1 MNYQERSGFEP
12 YDMSWNDDESTPR
25 TDLGDLLNPTGEA
38 YEMPES
44 RSPTP
49 IDTPDEPGDTEDE
62 HDVPHP
68 SQESDLKKDIHH
80 NFSQVSNLAS
90 MLEGVESTT
99 ESVSQHKYSR
109 LAQSSYD
116 YFNSKG
122 NADLVNTNLK
132 NPKYSHINDLNGFEL
147 DKELS
152 TLDDAVLHNKLT
164 GETVISFRGTTSNI
178 KETKAFLKD
187 WEVNSKIMFNP
198 KSAENTRRMKNA
210 FSNTENVISKYGK
223 DIKVVG
229 HSQGGYVS
237 SSVAQKLD
245 LEGHHYNPAISV
257 RQINQNTKGMFFK
270 NTAEQNIYK
279 THTDFASPLAYD
291 RHIQKNFNV
300 NTVNYNPEITERS
313 PFVSTH
319 SLEQFTPTVEEEL
332 GKGMVRCERNTLVSS
347 FKNSLGPAVNVG
359 VQAYSAGKDFQQDIK
374 EGGGIGVETA
384 KIGFD
389 AAKNAEEYVVDNA
402 IMDVGIA
409 AAPET
414 MGLSLLVAGAA
425 TMVFI
430 NKLAD
435 HSHHDDLRVDD
446 ELVVQ
451 KLKLPTNATVEGLTV
466 SHIQGLSDSLGN
478 LTIDESALLADVNTQ
493 IAGKAD
499 ASSVYTQTELDT
511 IHATFA
517 PASTTYTKTQ
527 VDAGLTAKV
536 DATTYDTGIALKAD
550 ITALNATNMT
560 LATKADASATTK
572 ANQTD
577 VDTSLALKADLSAL
591 NTTNTTLTEKLNI
604 SDANTA
610 LALKVDTTDFN
621 TLTATVN
628 TKAPQ
633 ASLDTTN
640 NNLGTLTAS
649 VASLTTAVNSEAL
662 IQNTNSDVI
671 IPQRGIPYPP
681 KNITIPTNSYI
692 IHNSALSPTLWD
704 FSWTIGATDFT
715 NVNGLKRKVYGV
727 GDYNLSTT
735 HQPTSEVAYTWVELT
750 LPYAVVATGIE
761 AVRRT
766 DGATG
771 TSSAYQSWYVAAAV
785 NNGWVDL
792 NMDNSVFET
801 AGNPAYYPTQFRE
814 ITGNTVSSN
823 RYRVFRGN
831 DEIGKYFD
839 GFRIYSKD
847 ESPPAIPLGDDDGT
861 TPEPGPDPDPT
872 TPISFTVSWATNGGI
887 IQANLVGI
895 QDGDGTEVITL
906 TRDDGSI
913 LATLASGSLGNHTL
927 QHDEGTNYNTYTYTI
942 RLDGVIESTF
952 SRDYQPNVPTFTTNF
967 FSNTAKRISCG
978 IENIVNP
985 HDSYSVRLARPDDTI
1000 LDTQVLNDA
1009 SSFFLQFTESDYG
1022 TYDYKLLLSKWTTTS
1037 TSNPNIPPES
1047 YWVDTVIATHQQI
1060 FVRPEPTFTTS
1071 WTKSGLTINAD
1082 LSSITGAHPEFFA
1095 YLTRDDGTTL
1105 ATHQF
1110 QTGQTTTSLTFTETE
1125 YGSYN
1130 YQLKLGTVVKS
1141 SHTETYVRPTPTYT
1155 ASFSTSELTLT
1166 ASITSIT
1173 NAHNSFAITLE
1184 RDDGTVLQTHTL
1196 VDGETS
1202 FTFSQTETSYATF
1215 NYVVKLNGAQTDTF
1229 SATYTPPPT
1238 PTFDIALTNDDLVI
1252 TATLT
1257 NIVNP
1262 DPYYTF
1268 MIHDANDTH
1277 LDGHT
1282 FATGDTT
1289 VVLTW
1294 TETSYG
1300 EKTYTKL
1307 LNGASIGTETI
1318 TLTDPNTGSTDPSLS
1333 SPADITGTFNNTSYN
1348 NGNSSGAIT
1357 YEGHTASGITDAN
1370 KYYYNLKP
1378 SVSNETHYIYFDASS
1393 NRWYD
1398 YGNGDPT
1405 CFQVNNAGTPFINP
1419 TTVIT
1424 GSDTIQVR
1432 DGGLTSSYGN
1442 PIFTF
1447 THPSYLIGDGLS
1459 TPTTPP
1465 DTLPNVAGTTQ
1476 TYEYK
1481 YRSSDV
1487 NYYYYDRWVIN
1498 SGGWANAEM
1507 IWGINNKSNAIKV
1520 GKTQDGDWFP
1530 SLNYQHQATDT
1541 TNTYYEYKISG
1552 APTNT
1557 VYFIAYNWTT
1567 RKWFDTNPTTSHNT
1581 FGTSATDTGASG
1593 ATSRE
1598 TAENPAIVYVM
1609 GEASNTLMA
1618 SFNNPYY
1625 EVPAYRTGTSKG
1637 FAFTSGAWK
1646 NNGYSAVLDDEAN
1659 SSSGKLVNGVR
1670 QFEWDMPDIGGGR
1683 LYSGANNWIYFV
1695 PGTAEDSGTWYN
1707 SSTST
1712 GGTAGTRNGRV
1723 ISIGTSA
1730 TFDETNAFVSGL
1742 VPYGDIP

>member
-1 MNYQERSGFEP
+1 
-12 YDMSWNDDESTPR
+12 
-25 TDLGDLLNPTGEA
+25 
-38 YEMPES
+38 
-44 RSPTP
+44 
-49 IDTPDEPGDTEDE
+49 
-62 HDVPHP
+62 
-68 SQESDLKKDIHH
+68 
-80 NFSQVSNLAS
+80 
-90 MLEGVESTT
+90 
-99 ESVSQHKYSR
+99 
-109 LAQSSYD
+109 
-116 YFNSKG
+116 
-122 NADLVNTNLK
+122 
-132 NPKYSHINDLNGFEL
+132 
-147 DKELS
+147 
-152 TLDDAVLHNKLT
+152 
-164 GETVISFRGTTSNI
+164 
-178 KETKAFLKD
+178 
-187 WEVNSKIMFNP
+187 
-198 KSAENTRRMKNA
+198 
-210 FSNTENVISKYGK
+210 
-223 DIKVVG
+223 
-229 HSQGGYVS
+229 
-237 SSVAQKLD
+237 
-245 LEGHHYNPAISV
+245 
-257 RQINQNTKGMFFK
+257 
-270 NTAEQNIYK
+270 
-279 THTDFASPLAYD
+279 
-291 RHIQKNFNV
+291 
-300 NTVNYNPEITERS
+300 
-313 PFVSTH
+313 
-319 SLEQFTPTVEEEL
+319 
-332 GKGMVRCERNTLVSS
+332 MVRCERNTLVSS

-359 VQAYSAGKDFQQDIK
+359 AQAYSAGKDFQQDIK

-384 KIGFD
+384 KIGLD

-425 TMVFI
+425 TIVHNLAVDSIVNVAKSTMVFI

-451 KLKLPTNATVEGLTV
+451 NLKLPTNATVTGLTV
-466 SHIQGLSDSLGN
+466 NHIQGLSDSLGN
-478 LTIDESALLADVNTQ
+478 LTIDESALLADVNAQ

-499 ASSVYTQTELDT
+499 ASSVYTQTQLDT

-536 DATTYDTGIALKAD
+536 DATTYNAGIALKAD
-550 ITALNATNMT
+550 ITALNATNTT
-560 LATKADASATTK
+560 LATKADASATTASLALKADLSTVNTSLDTKLDTSIFNTQIAPKADLSSLQSTNTTLTQK

-610 LALKVDTTDFN
+610 LALKVDTADFN

-640 NNLGTLTAS
+640 NNLGALTTS

-662 IQNTNSDVI
+662 IQNTNSNVI

-681 KNITIPTNSYI
+681 KNITIPTQNFY
-692 IHNSALSPTLWD
+692 NSALSPTVWGV
-704 FSWTIGATDFT
+704 SWTIGATDFT

-727 GDYNLSTT
+727 GDYNISPL
-735 HQPTSEVAYTWVELT
+735 HQPTSDLASTYVELT

-771 TSSAYQSWYVAAAV
+771 TSSAYQSWNVSAAT

-823 RYRVFRGN
+823 RYRVFRGA

-847 ESPPAIPLGDDDGT
+847 ESPPAIPRRMTFINRRIIKRPTLFATSRRNFGNLLTHYETGQDRT
-861 TPEPGPDPDPT
+861 TPDPDPT
-872 TPISFTVSWATNGGI
+872 PDPVAFTTSWSTNGGI
-887 IQANLVGI
+887 VEANLTGI
-895 QDGDGTEVITL
+895 SSHRTTEVIVL
-906 TRDDGSI
+906 TRDDGTV
-913 LATLASGSLGNHTL
+913 LATLDENKVGDWDL
-927 QHDEGTNYNTYTYTI
+927 QRDEGTTYGSYTYNV
-942 RLDGVIESTF
+942 RLDGVIKSTF
-952 SRDYQPNVPTFTTNF
+952 SRDYQPNVPSFSTNF
-967 FSNTAKRISCG
+967 FSNIAKRISCG
-978 IENIVNP
+978 VENISNP

-1009 SSFFLQFTESDYG
+1009 SAFFLQFTESDYG

-1082 LSSITGAHPEFFA
+1082 LSSITGAHPEFYA

-1110 QTGQTTTSLTFTETE
+1110 QTGQTTTLLTFTETE

-1155 ASFSTSELTLT
+1155 ASFSTNELTLT
-1166 ASITSIT
+1166 AGITSIT

-1184 RDDGTVLQTHTL
+1184 RDDETVLQTHTL
-1196 VDGETS
+1196 VNGETS
-1202 FTFSQTETSYATF
+1202 FTFTQTETSYATF
-1215 NYVVKLNGAQTDTF
+1215 NYVLKINGTQTDTY

-1238 PTFDIALTNDDLVI
+1238 PTFDIALTNDDLAI

-1262 DPYYTF
+1262 DPYYTL

-1282 FATGDTT
+1282 FATGETT

-1318 TLTDPNTGSTDPSLS
+1318 TLTDPNASSTTYNLDSTDFPIITPSSGDWS
-1333 SPADITGTFNNTSYN
+1333 SWAEYRYRSDDSTYVYYDLWNTGAANGGGFSYDESDNTDNDGGYQIRVSKTTGDWSDYPHTGTHPPTGVSTT
-1348 NGNSSGAIT
+1348 NGNVALGT
-1357 YEGHTASGITDAN
+1357 LFTFV
-1370 KYYYNLKP
+1370 KP
-1378 SVSNETHYIYFDASS
+1378 SGTGQTPWMS
-1393 NRWYD
+1393 
-1398 YGNGDPT
+1398 DP
-1405 CFQVNNAGTPFINP
+1405 NA
-1419 TTVIT
+1419 
-1424 GSDTIQVR
+1424 
-1432 DGGLTSSYGN
+1432 
-1442 PIFTF
+1442 
-1447 THPSYLIGDGLS
+1447 S
-1459 TPTTPP
+1459 TPTLITSISL
-1465 DTLPNVAGTTQ
+1465 T
-1476 TYEYK
+1476 
-1481 YRSSDV
+1481 
-1487 NYYYYDRWVIN
+1487 
-1498 SGGWANAEM
+1498 GGVWNPASY
-1507 IWGINNKSNAIKV
+1507 I
-1520 GKTQDGDWFP
+1520 
-1530 SLNYQHQATDT
+1530 HQATDN
-1541 TNTYYEYKISG
+1541 TNTYYEYKISLDT
-1552 APTNT
+1552 ADSQ
-1557 VYFIAYNWTT
+1557 YFIAYNWTT
-1567 RKWFDTNPTTSHNT
+1567 KKWFDTNTTTTHST
-1581 FGTSATDTGASG
+1581 FGTSVSDTSS
-1593 ATSRE
+1593 TSRE
-1598 TAENPAIVYVM
+1598 TTENAAVVYVM
-1609 GEASNTLMA
+1609 ASYSLHA
-1618 SFNNPYY
+1618 QFNNPYY
-1625 EVPAYRTGTSKG
+1625 EPPAYRTGTSQ
-1637 FAFTSGAWK
+1637 AFSLSVGSGSWANEGYTLFVDDTPTTATSG
-1646 NNGYSAVLDDEAN
+1646 VV
-1659 SSSGKLVNGVR
+1659 VNGVR
-1670 QFEWDMPDIGGGR
+1670 QYEWDLKNSSNNFWSGADHYFYFIPGSSAASGLWYLGGSLASRSGSVITDNNGGG
-1683 LYSGANNWIYFV
+1683 AFN
-1695 PGTAEDSGTWYN
+1695 
-1707 SSTST
+1707 
-1712 GGTAGTRNGRV
+1712 
-1723 ISIGTSA
+1723 
-1730 TFDETNAFVSGL
+1730 ETNAFVDGL

>member
-38 YEMPES
+38 YEMRTES

-99 ESVSQHKYSR
+99 ESVAQHKYSR

-122 NADLVNTNLK
+122 NADLVNKNLK

-223 DIKVVG
+223 DNLKVVG

-257 RQINQNTKGMFFK
+257 RQINQNKKGMFFK

-300 NTVNYNPEITERS
+300 KTVNYNPEITERS

-332 GKGMVRCERNTLVSS
+332 GKGMVRCERSTLVSS

-359 VQAYSAGKDFQQDIK
+359 AQAYSAGKDFQQDIK
-374 EGGGIGVETA
+374 EGGGVAVETA
-384 KIGFD
+384 KIGLD
-389 AAKNAEEYVVDNA
+389 AAKNAEEYVVDNM
-402 IMDVGIA
+402 IMDAGIA

-414 MGLSLLVAGAA
+414 FGLSLLVAGAA
-425 TMVFI
+425 TVLH
-430 NKLAD
+430 NLAVD
-435 HSHHDDLRVDD
+435 SIVNVAKKGVNHSHHDDLRVDD

-451 KLKLPTNATVEGLTV
+451 KLKLPANATVEGLTV
-466 SHIQGLSDSLGN
+466 SHISGLSDSLGN

-499 ASSVYTQTELDT
+499 ANSVYTQTELDT

-527 VDAGLTAKV
+527 VDNGLTAKL
-536 DATTYDTGIALKAD
+536 DT
-550 ITALNATNMT
+550 
-560 LATKADASATTK
+560 TTK
-572 ANQTD
+572 L
-577 VDTSLALKADLSAL
+577 DTSLAAKADLSAL

-640 NNLGTLTAS
+640 NNLGALTTS

-681 KNITIPTNSYI
+681 KNITIPTHNYY
-692 IHNSALSPTLWD
+692 NSALSPTVWGV
-704 FSWTIGATDFT
+704 SWTIGATDFT

-727 GDYNLSTT
+727 GDYNISPL
-735 HQPTSEVAYTWVELT
+735 HHPTSVSASTYVELT

-771 TSSAYQSWYVAAAV
+771 TSSAYQSWNVSAAT

-823 RYRVFRGN
+823 RYRVFR
-831 DEIGKYFD
+831 
-839 GFRIYSKD
+839 D
-847 ESPPAIPLGDDDGT
+847 ESPPAIPLGDDGT
-861 TPEPGPDPDPT
+861 TPDPDPT
-872 TPISFTVSWATNGGI
+872 PDPVAFTTSWSTNGGI
-887 IQANLVGI
+887 VEANLTGI
-895 QDGDGTEVITL
+895 SSHRTTEVIVL
-906 TRDDGSI
+906 TRDDGTV
-913 LATLASGSLGNHTL
+913 LATLDENKVGDWDL
-927 QHDEGTNYNTYTYTI
+927 QHDEGTTYGSYTYNV
-942 RLDGVIESTF
+942 RLDGVIKSTF
-952 SRDYQPNVPTFTTNF
+952 SRDYQPNVPSFSTNF

-978 IENIVNP
+978 VENISNP

-1009 SSFFLQFTESDYG
+1009 SAFFLQFTESDYG

-1060 FVRPEPTFTTS
+1060 FVRPEPTFTTG

-1082 LSSITGAHPEFFA
+1082 LSSITGAHPDFYA
-1095 YLTRDDGTTL
+1095 YLCRNDGTTL
-1105 ATHQF
+1105 TTHQF
-1110 QTGQTTTSLTFTETE
+1110 TEGQTTTSLSFTETE
-1125 YGSYN
+1125 YGSFT
-1130 YQLKLGTVVKS
+1130 YQLKLGTTVVS

-1155 ASFSTSELTLT
+1155 ASFSTNELTLT
-1166 ASITSIT
+1166 AGITSIT

-1196 VDGETS
+1196 ADGETS
-1202 FTFSQTETSYATF
+1202 FTFTQTETSYATF
-1215 NYVVKLNGAQTDTF
+1215 NYIVKINGAQTDTY

-1238 PTFDIALTNDDLVI
+1238 PTFDIALTNDDLAI

-1262 DPYYTF
+1262 DPYYTL

-1289 VVLTW
+1289 ATLSW

-1300 EKTYTKL
+1300 EKIYTKL
-1307 LNGASIGTETI
+1307 LNGASIGTEMI
-1318 TLTDPNTGSTDPSLS
+1318 TLTDPNASTPTVFPSQIN
-1333 SPADITGTFNNTSYN
+1333 ITGGAWVNNIFNLDVSKSTTTS
-1348 NGNSSGAIT
+1348 
-1357 YEGHTASGITDAN
+1357 
-1370 KYYYNLKP
+1370 KYYELDVYTHNGFEFRNEAGNTVVYP
-1378 SVSNETHYIYFDASS
+1378 NTDDNTGQPNYVSFSNPITSDSRFGVSS
-1393 NRWYD
+1393 IESL
-1398 YGNGDPT
+1398 T
-1405 CFQVNNAGTPFINP
+1405 
-1419 TTVIT
+1419 
-1424 GSDTIQVR
+1424 
-1432 DGGLTSSYGN
+1432 LTSSDVGSTLHLYASHDNSLWMSFVISADLIFSSSSTPPPTQITDLFASHASGGEYG
-1442 PIFTF
+1442 
-1447 THPSYLIGDGLS
+1447 PSGVYTVIHSSS
-1459 TPTTPP
+1459 TPTLFVWQLGNSAWGGLLADHTISY
-1465 DTLPNVAGTTQ
+1465 DTNSKIWA
-1476 TYEYK
+1476 
-1481 YRSSDV
+1481 DV
-1487 NYYYYDRWVIN
+1487 GSGNPYYVCDG
-1498 SGGWANAEM
+1498 STWA
-1507 IWGINNKSNAIKV
+1507 
-1520 GKTQDGDWFP
+1520 
-1530 SLNYQHQATDT
+1530 DT
-1541 TNTYYEYKISG
+1541 TAS
-1552 APTNT
+1552 
-1557 VYFIAYNWTT
+1557 
-1567 RKWFDTNPTTSHNT
+1567 
-1581 FGTSATDTGASG
+1581 SA
-1593 ATSRE
+1593 
-1598 TAENPAIVYVM
+1598 NQQ
-1609 GEASNTLMA
+1609 TL
-1618 SFNNPYY
+1618 SFWQNSTHVVFELTNPYY
-1625 EVPAYRTGTSKG
+1625 EPVEPQTLTNIDSSAMWNHLIYKHRTSTTAEEIYDLWSPTNNDFEASTDDSILSIAVEKSTNTWKDYGTNVPDSVVENTDGTVS
-1637 FAFTSGAWK
+1637 
-1646 NNGYSAVLDDEAN
+1646 VLDASNVLRYKFTKPTSASWIVEPQTLDGLDGN
-1659 SSSGKLVNGVR
+1659 SQWPPSTYIYK
-1670 QFEWDMPDIGGGR
+1670 WD
-1683 LYSGANNWIYFV
+1683 Y
-1695 PGTAEDSGTWYN
+1695 
-1707 SSTST
+1707 STST
-1712 GGTAGTRNGRV
+1712 HEVYSLAHTNGTWANPGQSIQVNKSTNTWEDASGDDGSGYPHVITEQTDGIVVLSGTGYPNLYKFTKPTTA
-1723 ISIGTSA
+1723 SW
-1730 TFDETNAFVSGL
+1730 L
-1742 VPYGDIP
+1742 